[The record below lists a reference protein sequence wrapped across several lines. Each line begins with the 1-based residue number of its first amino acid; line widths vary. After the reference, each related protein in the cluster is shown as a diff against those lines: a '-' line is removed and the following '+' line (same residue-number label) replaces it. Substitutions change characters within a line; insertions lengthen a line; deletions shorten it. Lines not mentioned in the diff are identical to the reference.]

1 MERHQIV
8 VNITGRQQEGRSE
21 QDECECVFDHIHHD
35 VTVIFLTLLGAMIG
49 LQSPVIKVQAVD
61 LFFEKI

>member
-1 MERHQIV
+1 MQILSK
-8 VNITGRQQEGRSE
+8 ILL
-21 QDECECVFDHIHHD
+21 FDHIHHD

-49 LQSPVIKVQAVD
+49 LQSRVIKVQAVD